1 MAPAALRNPK
11 SGLRF
16 SGRLAIIH
24 AYGLF
29 VFISG
34 SAVFFLALIEEHIS
48 KNREDIQL
56 MAKVAGRDQTAF
68 EQLYD
73 RYAPV
78 VYTMVLRIVK
88 TPEIA
93 EDLLQEIFLSIWNK
107 SGTFSEA
114 RGSVYTWVMSM
125 ARNRSLDFI
134 KSKERTTRGP
144 GLDEGTVLNLPDTA
158 HMANPLN
165 AAISSEHEGRMRE
178 GLALLAK
185 EQRTI
190 IELSYYEGFTQA
202 QISEKLG
209 LPLGTVKTWMR
220 QALMTL
226 RTHLKEHLA
235 S

>member
-1 MAPAALRNPK
+1 M
-11 SGLRF
+11 
-16 SGRLAIIH
+16 
-24 AYGLF
+24 
-29 VFISG
+29 
-34 SAVFFLALIEEHIS
+34 FFLALIEEHIS
-48 KNREDIQL
+48 KNREDIEL

-114 RGSVYTWVMSM
+114 RGSVYTWVMTM
-125 ARNRSLDFI
+125 ARNRSFDFL
-134 KSKERTTRGP
+134 KSKEHTSRGP
-144 GLDEGTVLNLPDTA
+144 GLDEQPVLNLPDTA

-165 AAISSEHEGRMRE
+165 AAITAEHEGRMRE
-178 GLALLAK
+178 GLALLGK

>member
-1 MAPAALRNPK
+1 
-11 SGLRF
+11 
-16 SGRLAIIH
+16 
-24 AYGLF
+24 
-29 VFISG
+29 
-34 SAVFFLALIEEHIS
+34 VFFLALIGEHIS
-48 KNREDIQL
+48 KNREDIEL

-68 EQLYD
+68 EQIYD

-93 EDLLQEIFLSIWNK
+93 EDLLQEIFLAIWNK
-107 SGTFSEA
+107 STTFSEA
-114 RGSVYTWVMSM
+114 RGSVYTWVMSL
-125 ARNRSLDFI
+125 ARNRSFDFI
-134 KSKERTTRGP
+134 KSKEHTSRGP
-144 GLDEGTVLNLPDTA
+144 GLDERSVLSLPDTA
-158 HMANPLN
+158 HMADPLN

-178 GLALLAK
+178 GLALLGK

>member
-1 MAPAALRNPK
+1 
-11 SGLRF
+11 
-16 SGRLAIIH
+16 
-24 AYGLF
+24 
-29 VFISG
+29 
-34 SAVFFLALIEEHIS
+34 VFFLALIGEHIS
-48 KNREDIQL
+48 KNREDIEL

-68 EQLYD
+68 EQIYD

-93 EDLLQEIFLSIWNK
+93 EDLLQEIFLAIWNK
-107 SGTFSEA
+107 SATFSEA
-114 RGSVYTWVMSM
+114 RGSVYTWVMSL
-125 ARNRSLDFI
+125 ARNRSFDFI
-134 KSKERTTRGP
+134 KSKEHTSRGP
-144 GLDEGTVLNLPDTA
+144 GLDERSVLSLPDTA
-158 HMANPLN
+158 HMADPLN

-178 GLALLAK
+178 GLALLGK